1 MIDDVGDL
9 FRKLKL
15 LFLKIQVGGHAD
27 GDSETTTDAI
37 NKRNSF
43 EVINLKK

>member
-1 MIDDVGDL
+1 MIDDVGNL

-15 LFLKIQVGGHAD
+15 PFLKIQVGGHAD

-37 NKRNSF
+37 EKK
-43 EVINLKK
+43 INFR